1 MYKKVLVIDAS
12 SAVTGAFK
20 SAIYT
25 AKALG
30 GARNVLFAVPFGSEV
45 ISLLDKEDYDF
56 IELRMFGI
64 RKSFFSLVLYLPFM
78 IIDTIRVR
86 LYINNNKIE
95 VIIVNDYDNLIGCCL
110 KILGWRGR
118 LYTFVRRIPSS
129 QMALLARFW
138 LRSAFRFSDRV
149 LGVSSAVVR
158 EFPESKKS
166 IRLYNAIDIKRHY
179 ENAEF
184 PEGSFSKF
192 VCIGNYMHD
201 KGQGDVLEAFHQAY
215 LLNSNI
221 KIDFYGGDLGRKK
234 NRKYKSFLK
243 CRAEDLGI
251 SHLASF
257 HDFSSDVEEIMV
269 NSHVVL
275 SCGYAESFSRVC
287 VEAGWFQRPVIA
299 TKCGGPE
306 EIIEH
311 NVTGILVGV
320 GDVESIA
327 NAIVHM
333 AESSKRCEV
342 MGLKARDRVVEKFSY
357 DVFETSLRKII
368 DMRPLNKTVM

>member
-1 MYKKVLVIDAS
+1 MHKKVLIIDAS

-30 GARNVLFAVPFGSEV
+30 GVRNVLFAVPLGSEV
-45 ISLLDKEDYDF
+45 ISLLDKEGYDF
-56 IELRMFGI
+56 IELRMISI
-64 RKSFFSLVLYLPFM
+64 RKSFLSLALYLPVL
-78 IIDTIRVR
+78 ILDTLRVR
-86 LYINNNKIE
+86 SYVNKNNVK
-95 VIIVNDYDNLIGCCL
+95 VVVVNDYNNLIGCCL
-110 KILGWRGR
+110 KWLGWSGR
-118 LYTFVRRIPSS
+118 IYTFVRRIPSS
-129 QMALLARFW
+129 QMAILSKFW
-138 LRSAFRFSDRV
+138 LKSAFHFSDRV

-166 IRLYNAIDIKRHY
+166 IRLYNAIDIKRNH
-179 ENAEF
+179 ENAAF
-184 PEGSFSKF
+184 PDGSTLNF
-192 VCIGNYMHD
+192 VCIGNYMPD
-201 KGQGDVLEAFHQAY
+201 KGQGDVLEAFHRAY